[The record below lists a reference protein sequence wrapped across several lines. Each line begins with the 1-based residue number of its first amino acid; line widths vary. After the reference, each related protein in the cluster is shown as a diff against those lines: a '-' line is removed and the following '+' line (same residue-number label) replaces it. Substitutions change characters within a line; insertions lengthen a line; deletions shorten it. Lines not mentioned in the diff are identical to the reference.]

1 MDGAHL
7 HWALGGEATVLAA
20 SADTISLLSTTPSP
34 PGSRIDGM
42 LTSGRPLRVK
52 VHASK
57 RQADG
62 LFRIDGRPLDLT
74 KEGREELAAL
84 VSPGARP

>member
-7 HWALGGEATVLAA
+7 RWALGGEARVLAA
-20 SADTISLLSTTPSP
+20 TADTLSLLSTTPSP
-34 PGSRIDGM
+34 PGSRIDGV

-57 RQADG
+57 KQADG

-74 KEGREELAAL
+74 KEGREELVAL
-84 VSPGARP
+84 NAEG